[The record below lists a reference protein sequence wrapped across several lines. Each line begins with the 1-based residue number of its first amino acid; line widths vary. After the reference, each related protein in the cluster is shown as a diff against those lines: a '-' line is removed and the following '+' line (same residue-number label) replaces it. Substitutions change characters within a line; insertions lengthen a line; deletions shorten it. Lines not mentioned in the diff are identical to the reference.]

1 MDELIKKKLETIIL
15 KSERSLRIAEGLS
28 NQGDY
33 DVACSR
39 AYYCAFYI
47 MEGLLL
53 TKDLEF
59 SKHSSLLGAFNKNF
73 IHTGEFS
80 KELSKKIYNL
90 FGQRQIADYDFEE
103 IITQEMA
110 LEDIEIARTIL
121 EEGKKYLLEKSF
133 L

>member
-1 MDELIKKKLETIIL
+1 MDELIKKKLQTIIL
-15 KSERSLRIAEGLS
+15 KSERSLRIADGLI

-47 MEGLLL
+47 MEGLLI
-53 TKDLEF
+53 TKGLEF
-59 SKHSSLLGAFNKNF
+59 SKHSSVMGAFNKYF
-73 IHTGEFS
+73 IHSGEFP
-80 KELSKKIYNL
+80 KDLSKKVNNL

-103 IITQEMA
+103 IITEEMA

-121 EEGKKYLLEKSF
+121 EEGKKYLLDNGF
-133 L
+133 M